1 MKKIY
6 SVSLA
11 TVKYI
16 LFSLLVISYFLQV
29 PFRLLAK
36 FISVFA
42 LFFALAN
49 YRSWLK
55 LFKRP
60 LFCLYCLYISIC
72 IFCVAFNLNAAI
84 GKIIRFSEIFL
95 MIPLFFCIDESKNSN
110 FYSKVFVR
118 IAFLKAIVLFSIY
131 GIIVKTGS
139 YSAIRA
145 YGHLKG
151 WGDIYSF
158 GSMFLTRVQVQGN
171 ALLVMAFF
179 TACYKKDKLFYR
191 VALFLACLIAGNK
204 AYLIGIFLF
213 VLYFFASWLFKTKR
227 SYNFDFKVCFLL
239 LCAMLT
245 FPVII
250 NKANSILEEKTGY
263 SNAVRKDQAEILLSG
278 NIITGNGVGN
288 TITAKTKYRDYS
300 GADYFEVQTLYV
312 INQIGI
318 IGYSLFLILTFGL
331 LLKRKN
337 SFALVFIYF
346 SYLAYTFFNPYCFDT
361 THMIT
366 GFLLCSVFYSHSKK
380 EACIK

>member
-1 MKKIY
+1 MKKNY
-6 SVSLA
+6 LSL
-11 TVKYI
+11 TIINYTI
-16 LFSLLVISYFLQV
+16 FTLITLCYFLQV
-29 PFRLLAK
+29 PFRPLAK

-42 LFFALAN
+42 LFFALIN
-49 YRSWLK
+49 LK
-55 LFKRP
+55 KWIQIFKQP

-72 IFCVAFNLNAAI
+72 IFCVIFNSNI
-84 GKIIRFSEIFL
+84 NIRKVVRFSEIFL

-179 TACYKKDKLFYR
+179 TACYKRDKIFYR

-213 VLYFFASWLFKTKR
+213 VLYFFVSWLFTTRKN
-227 SYNFDFKVCFLL
+227 YNFNFKVCFLL
-239 LCAMLT
+239 LCSMMS

-250 NKANSILEEKTGY
+250 DKANSILEEKAGY
-263 SNAVRKDQAEILLSG
+263 SNAVRKDQAEVLLSG

-318 IGYSLFLILTFGL
+318 IGYFLFLCLTFGL

-366 GFLLCSVFYSHSKK
+366 GFLFCSVFYSHSKK

>member
-110 FYSKVFVR
+110 FFKKCLVNFSK
-118 IAFLKAIVLFSIY
+118 I
-131 GIIVKTGS
+131 
-139 YSAIRA
+139 
-145 YGHLKG
+145 
-151 WGDIYSF
+151 
-158 GSMFLTRVQVQGN
+158 
-171 ALLVMAFF
+171 
-179 TACYKKDKLFYR
+179 
-191 VALFLACLIAGNK
+191 
-204 AYLIGIFLF
+204 
-213 VLYFFASWLFKTKR
+213 
-227 SYNFDFKVCFLL
+227 
-239 LCAMLT
+239 
-245 FPVII
+245 
-250 NKANSILEEKTGY
+250 
-263 SNAVRKDQAEILLSG
+263 
-278 NIITGNGVGN
+278 
-288 TITAKTKYRDYS
+288 
-300 GADYFEVQTLYV
+300 
-312 INQIGI
+312 
-318 IGYSLFLILTFGL
+318 
-331 LLKRKN
+331 
-337 SFALVFIYF
+337 
-346 SYLAYTFFNPYCFDT
+346 
-361 THMIT
+361 
-366 GFLLCSVFYSHSKK
+366 
-380 EACIK
+380 